1 MEKKRVHNEFK
12 CKLCAL
18 CLFAW
23 FCPSEILF
31 AYKLLS
37 RRLLFIH
44 DFLSPD
50 PGWISWCPQIF
61 AMTQKRA
68 SPSGWFQSSLFFSR
82 SKVYSHFSA
91 LSIWRNDFFLETSA
105 SRPAWSHRVYKLHT
119 HFTTTKHR
127 RNTAE
132 INWIRAHILIFII
145 VPVQTYLFHLCPQ
158 TAHRTMSSLFC
169 AWNTHKIVIEMEKF
183 IFFEGLAFFH
193 SVLAPRLLDN
203 QSNVQ
208 RQQQIHI

>member
-1 MEKKRVHNEFK
+1 MCFVPFCMILSEWNTFRIQALISPAAFYTRFFRPRTRAGYHDVHKYLPWHRKEPPRSDDFR
-12 CKLCAL
+12 AL
-18 CLFAW
+18 
-23 FCPSEILF
+23 S
-31 AYKLLS
+31 
-37 RRLLFIH
+37 
-44 DFLSPD
+44 
-50 PGWISWCPQIF
+50 
-61 AMTQKRA
+61 
-68 SPSGWFQSSLFFSR
+68 FFSR

-169 AWNTHKIVIEMEKF
+169 EWDTHKIVIEMEKF
-183 IFFEGLAFFH
+183 IFFEGLAFFY

>member
-1 MEKKRVHNEFK
+1 MNLNANYV
-12 CKLCAL
+12 LCAFL
-18 CLFAW
+18 
-23 FCPSEILF
+23 
-31 AYKLLS
+31 
-37 RRLLFIH
+37 H
-44 DFLSPD
+44 DFVRVKYFSHTSSYLAGCFLYTIFFPRTRAGYHDVHKYLPWHRKEPPRPDDFRALS
-50 PGWISWCPQIF
+50 
-61 AMTQKRA
+61 
-68 SPSGWFQSSLFFSR
+68 FFSR

-158 TAHRTMSSLFC
+158 TARRTMSSLCC
-169 AWNTHKIVIEMEKF
+169 AWDTHKIVIEMEKF
-183 IFFEGLAFFH
+183 IFSEGLAFFY
-193 SVLAPRLLDN
+193 SVLAPPRLLDN